1 VRRRLRLV
9 NVAWRPVEEGA
20 PRVEVLLRNAGGT
33 DHLGVARTTLAQ
45 EPPEHLVA
53 EATLRAIQNYVA
65 EMGGELHL
73 AIKAVQIVDHATG
86 QMVTVAIGAED
97 GTAPLAF
104 AGAAPVS
111 ERRHIA
117 AAKAV
122 LQSLNRYLEQFLGWP
137 WDIRITP
144 A

>member
-1 VRRRLRLV
+1 M
-9 NVAWRPVEEGA
+9 
-20 PRVEVLLRNAGGT
+20 EVLLRNAGGSN
-33 DHLGVARTTLAQ
+33 HLGVARTTLVQ

-53 EATLRAIQNYVA
+53 EATLRAVQNYVA

-86 QMVTVAIGAED
+86 RLVTVAIGSDD

-104 AGAAPVS
+104 AGAAPIS
-111 ERRHIA
+111 GKPHIA

-137 WDIRITP
+137 WDIRTAP